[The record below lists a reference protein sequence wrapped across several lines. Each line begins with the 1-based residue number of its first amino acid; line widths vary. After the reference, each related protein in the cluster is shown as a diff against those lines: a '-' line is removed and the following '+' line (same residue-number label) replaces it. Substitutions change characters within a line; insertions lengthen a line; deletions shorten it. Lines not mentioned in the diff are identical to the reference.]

1 MSRLTL
7 LAALAPALALA
18 GPPAKV
24 DQAQLDKGKAA
35 FTVNCVACHGE
46 KGAGDGPG
54 AAALNPKP
62 RNFTTDPFKQ
72 GETPE
77 AVFKTIS
84 GGVPNT
90 PMIAF
95 AHVPEADRWALAH
108 WVLELRK
115 AGKPAAPVAAAPA
128 EKPAEKK
135 PKK

>member
-1 MSRLTL
+1 MKSPIIAFTALFAT
-7 LAALAPALALA
+7 AAVA

-24 DQAQLDKGKAA
+24 DQALFDKGKAA
-35 FTVNCVACHGE
+35 FMVNCAACHGE

-72 GETPE
+72 GETPD
-77 AVFKTIS
+77 AVFKTVS
-84 GGVPNT
+84 TGVPGT
-90 PMIAF
+90 AMVPF
-95 AHVPEADRWALAH
+95 AHVPEDDRWALAH

-115 AGKPAAPVAAAPA
+115 GGKPPPAPA
-128 EKPAEKK
+128 AEKK